1 MNRRRYL
8 AGIGGGLAAL
18 VGATAVADATRA
30 DIAADG
36 ALHRPSGAPVE
47 TTKTVDADAVTY
59 LPDRDAVRED
69 GGTEPFGEWVRW
81 TAFEHAAERVVP
93 TVEDRL
99 DEPDAGL
106 GRGIRSLVFGLV
118 VTVDYGT
125 TRNRDGEVVSEPTVP
140 LDRVLSVAPR
150 TVTVTVELDGRS
162 AVRGVPVAVE
172 ETATQYL
179 DG

>member
-36 ALHRPSGAPVE
+36 TLHRPSGAPVE
-47 TTKTVDADAVTY
+47 TTKTVDA
-59 LPDRDAVRED
+59 DAVRED

-81 TAFEHAAERVVP
+81 TAFEHAAETVVP

-106 GRGIRSLVFGLV
+106 GRGVRSLVFGLV
-118 VTVDYGT
+118 VTVDYGI

-162 AVRGVPVAVE
+162 AVREVPVAVE
-172 ETATQYL
+172 ETETQYL